1 MVVSPI
7 KNIHAPND
15 FMTDI
20 FGFYAAAQRFALLA
34 AGRRVDSLSPLEKL
48 EA

>member
-1 MVVSPI
+1 MILRLTYLASMRQ
-7 KNIHAPND
+7 PNGLRSRS
-15 FMTDI
+15 M
-20 FGFYAAAQRFALLA
+20 A